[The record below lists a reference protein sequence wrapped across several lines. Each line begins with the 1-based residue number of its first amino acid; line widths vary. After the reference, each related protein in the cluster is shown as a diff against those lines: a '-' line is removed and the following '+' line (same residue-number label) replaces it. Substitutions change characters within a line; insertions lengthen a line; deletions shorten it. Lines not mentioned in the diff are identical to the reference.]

1 MDNKKKKEKKIVPPE
16 GMALLIT
23 ADDKIAADVLESKLE
38 AYGIQ
43 TTRKYRETGAYLTIL
58 LGNSAYGIDIFVPAD
73 KLDEAK
79 DIIASAE
86 EIKDED
92 ILSDP
97 SFSDEALKKTNEEL
111 LKKLDNRA
119 WLMAGVFIIAIAVL
133 IIYLILQS

>member
-92 ILSDP
+92 ILLDP

>member
-92 ILSDP
+92 ILLDP
-97 SFSDEALKKTNEEL
+97 SFSDEALKKTN
-111 LKKLDNRA
+111 
-119 WLMAGVFIIAIAVL
+119 G
-133 IIYLILQS
+133 